1 MGMLLITRCN
11 LPQINPGKATN
22 HYRIVGHSDQVLDSQ
37 LEELGSNIDANWSK
51 FEHIFRKLIHS
62 QIYIEIIEMGL

>member
-1 MGMLLITRCN
+1 MLLITRCN

-37 LEELGSNIDANWSK
+37 LEELGSNIDA
-51 FEHIFRKLIHS
+51 KLPTGQNLSIS
-62 QIYIEIIEMGL
+62 FGN